1 MADAALGAAVFDV
14 CSGVAARATRGVVD
28 EAAGRLEF
36 RLGMVAARVASLGVT
51 FRFEA
56 PAAAPAP
63 STALAVV
70 EPSVATRDPWDRSS
84 FGDTNASRRW
94 TAALDWRE
102 AAPGVTFASE
112 KDEARMA
119 LPDGR
124 TQLDPI
130 VETYLGNNAARVVRA
145 VRSRSRSRQH
155 GRPLTGPMKPRTM
168 AEAVAAWKRREA
180 RRAAPMTLAER
191 ETHWN
196 GRTLGP
202 PLPAYD
208 AVGDAHCTYTLGV
221 AFAASPYKAALEA
234 TRPGYRDD
242 LLRAPRVY
250 HRPKWPTA
258 THAYKDDPVLPSF
271 SVSSC
276 SEPGP
281 DARHALTSAGAAAR
295 RDAAYGSSVA
305 HAEGRRSRVYHV
317 PLSRTDYNSGSLH
330 PVRGSL
336 GPEEGS
342 LHWASV
348 PARNWF
354 KLQSEKTRSFHGDSW
369 IEIVQANA
377 IHATTR
383 DLAVENR
390 AISNPKLRK
399 RGRAR

>member
-14 CSGVAARATRGVVD
+14 CSGVAARARGVVD
-28 EAAGRLEF
+28 EAAGRLE
-36 RLGMVAARVASLGVT
+36 RRRRAGAVDGPRRRGTVGGDAGPWAS
-51 FRFEA
+51 
-56 PAAAPAP
+56 
-63 STALAVV
+63 
-70 EPSVATRDPWDRSS
+70 SS

-102 AAPGVTFASE
+102 AAPGVTSRR
-112 KDEARMA
+112 DEARMA

-295 RDAAYGSSVA
+295 RDAAYG
-305 HAEGRRSRVYHV
+305 R
-317 PLSRTDYNSGSLH
+317 PGSLH

>member
-1 MADAALGAAVFDV
+1 M
-14 CSGVAARATRGVVD
+14 
-28 EAAGRLEF
+28 
-36 RLGMVAARVASLGVT
+36 
-51 FRFEA
+51 
-56 PAAAPAP
+56 
-63 STALAVV
+63 
-70 EPSVATRDPWDRSS
+70 
-84 FGDTNASRRW
+84 
-94 TAALDWRE
+94 
-102 AAPGVTFASE
+102 
-112 KDEARMA
+112 
-119 LPDGR
+119 
-124 TQLDPI
+124 
-130 VETYLGNNAARVVRA
+130 
-145 VRSRSRSRQH
+145 
-155 GRPLTGPMKPRTM
+155 
-168 AEAVAAWKRREA
+168 
-180 RRAAPMTLAER
+180 
-191 ETHWN
+191 
-196 GRTLGP
+196 
-202 PLPAYD
+202 
-208 AVGDAHCTYTLGV
+208 
-221 AFAASPYKAALEA
+221 
-234 TRPGYRDD
+234 
-242 LLRAPRVY
+242 
-250 HRPKWPTA
+250 
-258 THAYKDDPVLPSF
+258 LPSF